1 MPPDRARRQEGV
13 AEHRNV
19 RDSLETRPRYFQ
31 ALFDNSLDAIFLAD
45 DQGLYVDANLAAC
58 ALTGYSREELLRM
71 MVWDITPQPNLEFAS
86 KLWQQFLNVGKLSGE
101 YTILCKD
108 GTKREIEFRAVAN
121 VLPGIHFTAN
131 RDITV
136 RKQMEAAL
144 RESEERFS
152 KAFHANPIPISLTT
166 VAEGRFVDVNDS
178 LLRLYGYHRDEVIG
192 HTAMELK
199 MAENASDRHELLQ
212 KLHDHETLHNVR
224 HTFRTKSGELR
235 QGNTSMESITLNG
248 EPCILALTL
257 DTTEH
262 NRAAEAL
269 QQERDFISAV
279 IDTVGSLVV
288 VLDRQGRVVRFNRA
302 CEHLT
307 GYSLDEV
314 KGRDIT
320 NIILAP
326 EEVATVKDVLQDIC
340 SGRFPNTH
348 ENYWI
353 TKGGNRRL
361 ISWANTA
368 LLDAA
373 GAVEYI
379 IGTGVDITE
388 RRSWEEELAA
398 SREQLR
404 GLAARQDAV
413 LEAERTHIAR
423 EIHDQMGQALSG
435 LKMDLSWLSDRLPV
449 VSEEEIRHKVAA
461 MSNLIDT
468 TIHSVR
474 EIATKLRPA
483 MLDDLGLESAI
494 EWETQRFE
502 ERTGVTCAF
511 TARAGNV
518 TLSREQATAAFRI
531 LQEALTNVARHASA
545 THVDVRLRQQ
555 NHDLILEITD
565 NGRGITQRRIADV
578 RSLGL
583 LGMQE
588 RAHQLGGEIRF
599 AAQGLHGRGTTITL
613 CLPLQN

>member
-1 MPPDRARRQEGV
+1 M
-13 AEHRNV
+13 
-19 RDSLETRPRYFQ
+19 SPRYFQ
-31 ALFDNSLDAIFLAD
+31 ALFDHSLDVILLAD
-45 DQGLYVDANLAAC
+45 DQGLYVDANPAAC
-58 ALTGYSREELLRM
+58 EFTGYSREELLRLT
-71 MVWDITPQPNLEFAS
+71 VWNLTPES
-86 KLWQQFLNVGKLSGE
+86 KREVGPESWQQFLSVGKLSGE

-108 GTKREIEFRAVAN
+108 GAERETEFRAVAN
-121 VLPGIHFTAN
+121 VVPGIHLTAI
-131 RDITV
+131 RDITE
-136 RKQMEAAL
+136 RRQTEAAL
-144 RESEERFS
+144 RESEERFA
-152 KAFHANPIPISLTT
+152 KAFHASPIPIAITT

-192 HTAMELK
+192 HTTVELK
-199 MAENASDRHELLQ
+199 LSENAGDRHELLQ
-212 KLHDHETLHNVR
+212 KLHDHGTLHNVK
-224 HTFRTKSGELR
+224 HAFRTKSGELR
-235 QGNTSMESITLNG
+235 QGNTSMESVTLNG
-248 EPCILALTL
+248 EPCILALTI

-262 NRAAEAL
+262 IRAEETL

-279 IDTVGSLVV
+279 IDTVGNLVV

-314 KGRDIT
+314 KGRNVMD
-320 NIILAP
+320 IILAP
-326 EEVATVKDVLQDIC
+326 EEEATVKDVLQDIC

-353 TKGGNRRL
+353 ARDGSRRL
-361 ISWANTA
+361 IAWANTA
-368 LLDAA
+368 LLDEAD
-373 GAVEYI
+373 AVEYI
-379 IGTGVDITE
+379 ICTGVDITE
-388 RRSWEEELAA
+388 RRSWEQELAA

-435 LKMDLSWLSDRLPV
+435 LKMDLSWLSDQLSV
-449 VSEEEIRHKVAA
+449 VSEEEIHRKMAA
-461 MSNLIDT
+461 MSKLIDT

-483 MLDDLGLESAI
+483 MLDDLGLEPAI

-502 ERTGVTCAF
+502 ERTGITCAF
-511 TARAGNV
+511 TAQAGNV

-555 NHDLILEITD
+555 DNDLILEIID

-578 RSLGL
+578 RSLGF

-599 AAQGLHGRGTTITL
+599 TGQGLHDRGTTITL